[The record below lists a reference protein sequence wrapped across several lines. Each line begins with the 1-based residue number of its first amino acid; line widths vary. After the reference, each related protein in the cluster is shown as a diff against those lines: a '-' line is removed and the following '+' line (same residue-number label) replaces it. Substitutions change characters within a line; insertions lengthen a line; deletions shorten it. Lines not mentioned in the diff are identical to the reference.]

1 MIKDKLNSQ
10 KGVTLTALIV
20 SIIIL
25 LIISSVIIKNITSSN
40 KVVAYNNMIADIK
53 LLEDKVLIYFNKYA
67 EIPRTSRTI
76 NIIGKEYYEIDLSK
90 LDNIT
95 LNYGLEYGGTEELT
109 ETADVYLVNESLDV
123 YYLKGVDLAGVVR
136 HEN

>member
-25 LIISSVIIKNITSSN
+25 LILSSVIIKNITSSN

-95 LNYGLEYGGTEELT
+95 LNYGVEYGSKEELT
-109 ETADVYLVNESLDV
+109 ETSDVYLVNQSLDV

>member
-1 MIKDKLNSQ
+1 MIKEKLNSQ
-10 KGVTLTALIV
+10 KGVTLAALIV
-20 SIIIL
+20 SIIVL
-25 LIISSVIIKNITSSN
+25 LILSSVIVKNIGSSN
-40 KVVAYNNMIADIK
+40 KVVAYNNMVADIK
-53 LLEDKVLIYFNKYA
+53 LLEDKALIYFNKYA
-67 EIPRTSRTI
+67 EIPKTTRTI
-76 NIIGKEYYEIDLSK
+76 KITGKDYYEIDLSK

-123 YYLKGVDLAGVVR
+123 YYLKGIDLSGVER